1 MSPPETAVWTAVE
14 TTPATQQQANC
25 SQVMAPSAILP
36 LAYTTATTTTTT
48 NYYNDAAT
56 ETKRAFAKT
65 LIGNALQERI
75 DSIDYDSCE
84 PGGEDA
90 FFVGDLG
97 EIYRQH
103 MRWKRNLPRV
113 EPFYGR

>member
-1 MSPPETAVWTAVE
+1 
-14 TTPATQQQANC
+14 
-25 SQVMAPSAILP
+25 MAPSAISP
-36 LAYTTATTTTTT
+36 LAYTTTSF
-48 NYYNDAAT
+48 YNDSAT
-56 ETKRAFAKT
+56 ESKRAYAKA
-65 LIGNALQERI
+65 LIANALQERI
-75 DSIDYDSCE
+75 DSIDSDHCE

-113 EPFYGR
+113 EPFYGK

>member
-1 MSPPETAVWTAVE
+1 MSPSETAVWTPVE
-14 TTPATQQQANC
+14 TIPTTQQPLC
-25 SQVMAPSAILP
+25 PQVMAPSAISP
-36 LAYTTATTTTTT
+36 LAYTTT
-48 NYYNDAAT
+48 NFCNDAAT
-56 ETKRAFAKT
+56 ETKRAYAKT
-65 LIGNALQERI
+65 LIANALQERI

-113 EPFYGR
+113 EPFYG

>member
-1 MSPPETAVWTAVE
+1 
-14 TTPATQQQANC
+14 
-25 SQVMAPSAILP
+25 MAPSAISP
-36 LAYTTATTTTTT
+36 LAYTTTTG
-48 NYYNDAAT
+48 YYNDAT
-56 ETKRAFAKT
+56 TDTKRAHAKT
-65 LIGNALQERI
+65 MIANALRERI
-75 DSIDYDSCE
+75 DNIDYDNCE

-113 EPFYGR
+113 EPFYGK